1 VGSGY
6 QRESARERERG
17 GAADRWGWAVRRGAG
32 AGIAGLLGLRE
43 ERGGGKRAGLGPDTA
58 QPRGRVFSFF
68 FFCFLFLIS
77 IFYYYFLFISFSF
90 EQQLAK

>member
-43 ERGGGKRAGLGPDTA
+43 ERGGGESGRGLGRIRPN
-58 QPRGRVFSFF
+58 RGGGFFPFSFSVF
-68 FFCFLFLIS
+68 YFSFLFS
-77 IFYYYFLFISFSF
+77 ITIFFLSPF
-90 EQQLAK
+90 LLNNN

>member
-43 ERGGGKRAGLGPDTA
+43 ERGGKAGGAWAGYGPTE
-58 QPRGRVFSFF
+58 GEGF
-68 FFCFLFLIS
+68 FLFLFLFSIS
-77 IFYYYFLFISFSF
+77 HFYFLLLFSF
-90 EQQLAK
+90 YLLFF